1 RQVAPCIIFFDE
13 IDSIVPRRG
22 VRNDSSGVTE
32 QVVNQLLT
40 EMDGL
45 EELQNVIIIAA
56 TNRPDMIDPGMLR
69 PGRIDRLI
77 MVPAPDESAR
87 IEIMKV
93 HTKNMPLAKNVDI
106 ESLAKKMI
114 NYTGA
119 DIENVCREAAMIAL
133 RSNIESKEVTSKNFA
148 QAMEKSKPSVDEET
162 IKMYSA
168 FNEKAKENIK
178 EEIKQGL
185 SYLG

>member
-1 RQVAPCIIFFDE
+1 
-13 IDSIVPRRG
+13 
-22 VRNDSSGVTE
+22 
-32 QVVNQLLT
+32 
-40 EMDGL
+40 L

-77 MVPAPDESAR
+77 MVPAPDEVAR

-93 HTKNMPLAKNVDI
+93 HTQNMPLAKNVNI
-106 ESLAKKMI
+106 EDLAKKME

-133 RSNIESKEVTSKNFA
+133 RENLESKEVTSKNFK
-148 QAMEKSKPSVDEET
+148 QALENSKPSVDEET
-162 IKMYSA
+162 IKMYNA
-168 FNEKAKENIK
+168 FNEKVKEKQK
-178 EEIKQGL
+178 EEIKHGL